1 MSVHL
6 SRCME
11 LLTYL
16 HDSELVA
23 RFQRRCGLFLVES
36 AHLKPERP
44 RGQLVR
50 DRLDH
55 QDRNSNYKYKENG
68 YASRL
73 VMYVGQ
79 VMKDV
84 LKLPRPFSPPVVKL
98 ETRVDA
104 EYGLPSTHAMAA
116 TAISF
121 TLLLSATSRI
131 QFQFGVGLT
140 IAVTLATL
148 VSLSRLYTG
157 MHSVL
162 DVICGILISAVL
174 LGGTYPYWET
184 MDHFQL
190 NNPISPIV
198 VLVLFYFL
206 CYIYPELDHYST
218 TRGDTTTILGTCAGA
233 SAGYWVNQQ
242 LGQTFE
248 PEGMLPVP
256 LPTLTASA
264 LALGTGRFLVGAVI
278 LLATRQI
285 VKTVSLHM
293 LYSWYKV
300 PKSDNN
306 ARRRKEIEVPSKFA
320 TYTSVGLVNSIL
332 ANRIFLFLGLL

>member
-1 MSVHL
+1 MQMHCSIPFFFF
-6 SRCME
+6 RN
-11 LLTYL
+11 
-16 HDSELVA
+16 LV
-23 RFQRRCGLFLVES
+23 
-36 AHLKPERP
+36 
-44 RGQLVR
+44 
-50 DRLDH
+50 
-55 QDRNSNYKYKENG
+55 YKWFFFFC
-68 YASRL
+68 L
-73 VMYVGQ
+73 Q
-79 VMKDV
+79 
-84 LKLPRPFSPPVVKL
+84 
-98 ETRVDA
+98 
-104 EYGLPSTHAMAA
+104 
-116 TAISF
+116 
-121 TLLLSATSRI
+121 
-131 QFQFGVGLT
+131 
-140 IAVTLATL
+140 
-148 VSLSRLYTG
+148 
-157 MHSVL
+157 

-300 PKSDNN
+300 LKSDNN

-332 ANRIFLFLGLL
+332 ANRIFLFLGLLWPDWSIWSEQNRTSYLSQCS